1 MVTDSIKNR
10 ALYAGMHKYFAEAFE
25 ILASINEDTPT
36 GKIVID
42 EGNAWVSVS
51 HIESS
56 EDKTGKDFEA
66 HRDFIDIHY
75 LAKGEEIFGYGYLG
89 DLDVTVPFDPARDCL
104 FARGHVNEIKLG
116 NGEFIV
122 TFPEDAHLPA
132 MKKLTEGTTI
142 RAIAKIRFM
151 PE

>member
-10 ALYAGMHKYFAEAFE
+10 ALYAGMHKYFREALE

-42 EGNAWVSVS
+42 EGNAWVTVT

-75 LAKGEEIFGYGYLG
+75 LASGEEIFGYGYLG
-89 DLDVTVPFDPARDCL
+89 DLEVTVPFDAARDCL
-104 FARGHVNEIKLG
+104 FAKGHVNEIKLG

-151 PE
+151 PQ